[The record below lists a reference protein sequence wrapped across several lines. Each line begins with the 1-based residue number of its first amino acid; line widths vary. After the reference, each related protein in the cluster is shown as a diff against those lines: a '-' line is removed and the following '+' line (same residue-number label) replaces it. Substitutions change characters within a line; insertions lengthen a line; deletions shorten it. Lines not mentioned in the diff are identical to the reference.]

1 MQKGMKYVVVK
12 GDGFCLFHAVAACLG
27 RDGEGQSVKSEVLT
41 ELIRDPD
48 RYSRLLLK
56 NEKDEQGHLWQ
67 QHLSKIENE
76 GWGVE
81 PEVAAIQTLYGR
93 SISMWYPGDN
103 GFPTQDQEY
112 NSSEVDAIN
121 LAYYPNRHYNA
132 LIPSPITADTIMEEE
147 IKEETEGG
155 PSLDEG
161 IPLNVSQGSQ
171 SI

>member
-1 MQKGMKYVVVK
+1 MRKTNKAICG
-12 GDGFCLFHAVAACLG
+12 
-27 RDGEGQSVKSEVLT
+27 
-41 ELIRDPD
+41 
-48 RYSRLLLK
+48 
-56 NEKDEQGHLWQ
+56 N
-67 QHLSKIENE
+67 LSKLENE

-93 SISMWYPGDN
+93 SISIWYPGDN
-103 GFPTQDQEY
+103 GLPTQDQEY
-112 NSSEVDAIN
+112 NSAVVDAIN
-121 LAYYPNRHYNA
+121 LAYPNRHYNA